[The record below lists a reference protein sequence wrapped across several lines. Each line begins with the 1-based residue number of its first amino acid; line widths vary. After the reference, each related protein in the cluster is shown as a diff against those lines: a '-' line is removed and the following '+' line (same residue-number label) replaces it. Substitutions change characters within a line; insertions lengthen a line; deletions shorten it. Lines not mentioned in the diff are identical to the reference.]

1 MLVAK
6 NLRLQTFA
14 YTPTKNPNGMSKLNK
29 QKSVVDAIY
38 DTPKTFWMSFC
49 KENNNAVGQILV
61 KNLWEGVWEETMR

>member
-38 DTPKTFWMSFC
+38 DTPKTFC

-61 KNLWEGVWEETMR
+61 KNL